1 MFDSKKQFSR
11 RSIDALRNGRI
22 DQIPRTSVSRG
33 WMQLVREA
41 LGMPQEVFAVAMGLQ
56 RQRVGVLEQRE
67 LTGDIKLSQLRAAA
81 EALGC
86 ELVYAFVPRE
96 PLESVVA
103 RRARAV
109 AVEALKAVDRTMQ
122 LEDQAEPISEADIA
136 DYVVRH
142 IRERDLWRAP

>member
-1 MFDSKKQFSR
+1 
-11 RSIDALRNGRI
+11 
-22 DQIPRTSVSRG
+22 
-33 WMQLVREA
+33 MQLVREA